1 MSIMVT
7 HSYMVRNVYAVPF
20 QTSIGIG
27 FHYYSAISEL
37 HVHKVVPLFHSKR
50 FPHPQKVSVKP
61 SKPSITVKSPSKP
74 DLVLEKPIQ
83 TPSQEEEGFF
93 EGSVTKGAAPSP
105 RHVPIPSFCVS
116 SKLTT

>member
-7 HSYMVRNVYAVPF
+7 HSYMVRDVYAVPF
-20 QTSIGIG
+20 QTSFGIG

-37 HVHKVVPLFHSKR
+37 HVHKVVPLFRSKR

-61 SKPSITVKSPSKP
+61 SKPSVTVRSPSKP
-74 DLVLEKPIQ
+74 DPVIVKPIQ
-83 TPSQEEEGFF
+83 APIQEEEEEFF

-105 RHVPIPSFCVS
+105 RHVPIPTF
-116 SKLTT
+116 LR